1 MDQLL
6 EVRQMLAEYPVVSRG
21 DVARRLNV
29 SVDVARHLLLKARS
43 EQPPAVSG
51 PNLEWLFEKARGIAA
66 RNGVNATTLKE
77 SLGVSP
83 DVAAKLLDR
92 LEKQGAEW
100 HGRHLRFAKPE
111 TGRVSLDFLQGS
123 EKPIR
128 VGLVGD
134 SHLGSTYARLDALNL
149 QYDLFAKE
157 GITNVLHAGNIVD
170 GHIPRINGGDLL
182 AHSIDEQ
189 VLFCIDNYPK
199 RKGITTHF
207 ITGDDHEGWWQKEG
221 FNFGR
226 YLMHTAKQ
234 EGRDDLNYL
243 GHVEADVVL
252 QSPRGKVMLKIQ
264 HPGGGCFTEGA
275 EILTKHRGWVD
286 FKHLTKDDEVATMS
300 KETGNF
306 EWQQPTEITNQP
318 YSGEVLRFTAR
329 AFDCEVTP
337 NHGFWVR
344 RKGGEAV
351 LKKQFTHPTKSHR
364 RIDRSWQR
372 MEAADVAEQYVR
384 QRFAMQTASS
394 GWVGEPRLGR
404 VEIPRREPKNPG
416 NRRNT
421 TQMQH
426 FGSLAVEDAAELIAW
441 FVTEGCAHKKGF
453 SICQSLRVNPENH
466 ARICALLTRIG
477 ARHRAS
483 GKDKKD
489 INVGSSELSDW
500 LVSQCGNGSYNKGL
514 PTWLKNQPTDILQIV
529 FDTMVE
535 GDGWDCGN
543 NQYYRSVSKKLQAD
557 FGEIAQKLGRGV
569 AYNPRDHQTVYT
581 RLVQNEPTLNKPP
594 TRRQYDGNIYCCTVP
609 NGLIYVRQNG
619 RCFWSHNSCYAR
631 SYTSQKIVES
641 LEGGEKPHF
650 LVLGHYHVSSYIVER
665 NVHVISLPGFQDQ
678 TIFARKKRLRME
690 VGGSIL
696 QFHMTE
702 AGTPS
707 RVSVEF
713 NMFYNRGFYKPYLRS
728 DAGRMPKL
736 VLK

>member
-29 SVDVARHLLLKARS
+29 SVDTARHLLLKART
-43 EQPPAVSG
+43 EQPPAVAG
-51 PNLEWLFEKARGIAA
+51 PSLEWLFEKARGIAA

-77 SLGVSP
+77 SLGVAP

-111 TGRVSLDFLQGS
+111 TGRLSLDFLQGAG
-123 EKPIR
+123 KPIR

-157 GITNVLHAGNIVD
+157 GIANVLHAGNIVD

-182 AHSIDEQ
+182 AHSIDDQ

-234 EGRDDLNYL
+234 EGRNDLNYL

-264 HPGGGCFTEGA
+264 HPGGG
-275 EILTKHRGWVD
+275 
-286 FKHLTKDDEVATMS
+286 
-300 KETGNF
+300 
-306 EWQQPTEITNQP
+306 
-318 YSGEVLRFTAR
+318 
-329 AFDCEVTP
+329 
-337 NHGFWVR
+337 
-344 RKGGEAV
+344 
-351 LKKQFTHPTKSHR
+351 
-364 RIDRSWQR
+364 
-372 MEAADVAEQYVR
+372 
-384 QRFAMQTASS
+384 
-394 GWVGEPRLGR
+394 
-404 VEIPRREPKNPG
+404 
-416 NRRNT
+416 
-421 TQMQH
+421 
-426 FGSLAVEDAAELIAW
+426 
-441 FVTEGCAHKKGF
+441 
-453 SICQSLRVNPENH
+453 
-466 ARICALLTRIG
+466 
-477 ARHRAS
+477 
-483 GKDKKD
+483 
-489 INVGSSELSDW
+489 
-500 LVSQCGNGSYNKGL
+500 
-514 PTWLKNQPTDILQIV
+514 
-529 FDTMVE
+529 
-535 GDGWDCGN
+535 
-543 NQYYRSVSKKLQAD
+543 
-557 FGEIAQKLGRGV
+557 
-569 AYNPRDHQTVYT
+569 
-581 RLVQNEPTLNKPP
+581 
-594 TRRQYDGNIYCCTVP
+594 
-609 NGLIYVRQNG
+609 
-619 RCFWSHNSCYAR
+619 SCYAK
-631 SYTSQKIVES
+631 SYTSQKIVET